1 MKKSLLFIC
10 AVFSAFALCG
20 AKLDGTWFL
29 NAWSGYKPLPKTVK
43 GKDGSFSVTG
53 VTAKYGTG
61 ILSNVRVPAKAGETM
76 KFTALVKGKGKMFF
90 RLQDF
95 DAKNRW
101 LRVAPA
107 CAYVDLTSDWKEV
120 TLSVKVENDKSR
132 VTAFC
137 VAFIGVGKG
146 GELAVKNASM
156 EIEAGDY
163 VGDYVFPRHWNVFA
177 PVDASV
183 KAPLNNIP
191 GAIGKV
197 RAKNVTLD
205 NGMLQMA
212 PFFPKQKLRN
222 TAWLYGTINA
232 PVAGKYTIG
241 AGADYFMAIYVNGKC
256 VLDTLKSGNQ
266 AEPVHFSNHKTV
278 ADLKKG
284 KNIIAVKFQAG
295 ASQRPVISLGGAN
308 ELRNLSS
315 ILTVE
320 ERFVRD
326 DYEKPGKRSGNPK
339 LITGILTDGIEEKTG
354 QGVYTKGSVIKFDR
368 TYNMPPKLGGKLF
381 AFGLR
386 LHKFNGAGNI
396 TYTIGKNTKLVVGR
410 SNAKSNF
417 TMTVFYNNKKLK
429 SAVLPVSA
437 LPSDIIFA
445 FDANEYYVN
454 AMSLQDSK
462 LRAVNGRAVFAEK
475 APFTA
480 EIKVNAP
487 SVTVDEFFAGL
498 AKREVKSN
506 TVPFKVA
513 LDSTFDPVK
522 AGWRLAWADEFNGKE
537 VDWKN
542 NWMNSPW
549 APEPRNR
556 EMAYLKDGKLHIKAV
571 FTPDPKNPGKFKGR
585 TVGLYSQKRFS
596 YGYYEA
602 KVRFTKKPGWWAA
615 FWMLDEGR
623 NMAAGGGYEID
634 IFEDYSTRSGKNV
647 VANNLHVNFGP
658 GNRSYGYHFTVPG
671 SLDDFYIVGCKWTPF
686 EVSVYINGKLVR
698 SSSRHSPYQ
707 SVTYDAVNHG
717 FCTTTLYLCLSGQCG
732 SSGGRA
738 GSAGNEEFVV
748 DYVRAYAYP
757 HQFDPEITVT
767 EKPSKSNFKPGEKI
781 IFKAVAKPSKKT
793 KSKIRTLYLFDNGN
807 LIDYK
812 EGSSAKFEFAVDEK
826 HYKDTIWAGAGRGL
840 RKSVFDAYPHFFVI
854 AAQDEKGNV
863 VTSPLFPVIVDMG
876 KSTPYKGKIAVVP
889 GKIDTAK
896 FDDGG
901 NGNASYKQK
910 RRGGTFPVGQD
921 KLFSRRKLN
930 LRECGEWANF
940 TFKAEK
946 AGKYDISL
954 NRDKYRLYYP
964 IRAMVLID
972 GVYAGDLKAD
982 KFVKTATLK
991 GVKLTKGTH
1000 RLTLMSACTYGI
1012 WPLSLEFAISK

>member
-1 MKKSLLFIC
+1 MKKSLLVIC

-20 AKLDGTWFL
+20 AKLDGTWFF
-29 NAWSGYKPLPKTVK
+29 NAWSGYKPLPKMVK
-43 GKDGSFSVTG
+43 GKDGSISVTG

-197 RAKNVTLD
+197 RAKDVTLD

-556 EMAYLKDGKLHIKAV
+556 EMAYIKDGKLHIKAV
-571 FTPDPKNPGKFKGR
+571 FTPDPKNPGKFRGR
-585 TVGLYSQKRFS
+585 SVGLYSQKRFS

-671 SLDDFYIVGCKWTPF
+671 SLDNFYIVGCKWTPF

-738 GSAGNEEFVV
+738 GTAGNEEFVV

-767 EKPSKSNFKPGEKI
+767 EKPSKSNFKLGEKI
-781 IFKAVAKPSKKT
+781 VFKAVAKPSKKT
-793 KSKIRTLYLFDNGN
+793 KSKIKTLYLFDNGN

-826 HYKDTIWAGAGRGL
+826 HYKDTIWAGAGRSL

-863 VTSPLFPVIVDMG
+863 VSSPLFPVIVDMG

-972 GVYAGDLKAD
+972 GVYAGDLVAD

-991 GVKLTKGTH
+991 GVELTKGTH

-1012 WPLSLEFAISK
+1012 WPLSLEFKISK